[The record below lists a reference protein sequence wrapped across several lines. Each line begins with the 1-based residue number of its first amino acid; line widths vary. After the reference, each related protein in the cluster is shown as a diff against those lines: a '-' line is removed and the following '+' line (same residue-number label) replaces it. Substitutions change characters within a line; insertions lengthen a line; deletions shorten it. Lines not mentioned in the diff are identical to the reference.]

1 MAKKQL
7 SLEDVLN
14 YVETL
19 PYTQFKNV
27 VEHYSQKQ
35 SSDFSNTLNQ
45 LVVSNFEQRLERLE
59 VNTTCPSCTSDAVV
73 KNGKR
78 HNIQQ
83 FKCKDCHKRFNHFTD
98 TVLERTRWHW
108 DIWVKVLEMVINHY
122 PIHDLMNVLVNDY
135 GYAGIDY
142 KTVWFWR
149 MKLIHALAEM
159 PMPQLTGVV

>member
-1 MAKKQL
+1 MARKQL

-45 LVVSNFEQRLERLE
+45 LIVSNFEQRLERLE
-59 VNTTCPSCTSDAVV
+59 VNTTCPSCASKAVV

-78 HNIQQ
+78 HSASSAYKAIGNAVPPILAW
-83 FKCKDCHKRFNHFTD
+83 HIARAVIYSLHNLENH
-98 TVLERTRWHW
+98 
-108 DIWVKVLEMVINHY
+108 
-122 PIHDLMNVLVNDY
+122 
-135 GYAGIDY
+135 
-142 KTVWFWR
+142 
-149 MKLIHALAEM
+149 
-159 PMPQLTGVV
+159 